1 MRIGIFGGS
10 FNPVHAGHLKL
21 ALGAMSELNLERVV
35 FVPSHQNP
43 LKSGA
48 ELESAGIRVA
58 RLEKA
63 IKKFPYFSLSLCE
76 IRRKGLS
83 YTVDTLRT
91 FKKKFGRK
99 AVLYFLVGAD
109 SLKNFSRWKS
119 TEQIL
124 RLCRLAVFSRP
135 GFSLPIGQAGARHL
149 PAGALYVPMDALDVS
164 STQIRGSLSS
174 R

>member
-21 ALGAMSELNLERVV
+21 AFEAHSELNLERVI

-43 LKSGA
+43 LKGGSK
-48 ELESAGIRVA
+48 LEPAAARVA
-58 RLEKA
+58 RLRKV
-63 IKKFPYFSLSLCE
+63 IKEFHFFSLSLCE

-83 YTVDTLRT
+83 YTVDTLRY
-91 FKKKFGRK
+91 FKKKFGKRS
-99 AVLYFLVGAD
+99 ALYFLVGAD

-124 RLCRLAVFSRP
+124 ELCRLVVFSRP
-135 GFSLPIGQAGARHL
+135 GFPVTNLPEGAV
-149 PAGALYVPMDALDVS
+149 YVPMDALDIS
-164 STQIRGSLSS
+164 STRIRGSLSS